1 MNEKI
6 LIVDDNKRNIQVLAG
21 FLTNNNYQVE
31 YALDGPKALEWLRD
45 EKFDLVILD
54 VMMPGMDGFQVC
66 QAMKADEKVR
76 DIPVIFLTAKSDSES
91 IIRGFQAGGV
101 DYINKPFNS
110 WELLTRVKTHIDLK
124 ISHDK
129 LKDVNIT
136 LEKLVNEKTAQLKEA
151 FDDLQQAYNEINL
164 LKEKLLSE
172 NIMLKEEI
180 KIHKSFDEII
190 GHNES
195 LQRVLKQVE
204 QVAST
209 DATVLIMGET
219 GTGKELIA
227 RAIYNNSQRKNKQFV
242 KINCASIPATLIES
256 ELFGHEKGAFT
267 GALQKKIG
275 RFELAHNGTLFLDEI
290 GELPIELQPKLL
302 RVLQEGEFERIG
314 SNITIKVNIR
324 IIAATNRD
332 LLEEV
337 YQGKF
342 RSDLFYRLNVFPIHL
357 PSLRER
363 KNDIPELVKYFVDKS
378 TKKFNKEISS
388 IPMTE
393 FKKLTA
399 YNWPGNIRELENI
412 VERAVILSDGKEFKV
427 GDWMFAK
434 EKAKVDDSLRP
445 LDVVEKE
452 YIEKV
457 LYHTNWRIRGDYGA
471 ASILGLKPT
480 TLESR
485 MLKLGIKT
493 TRQN

>member
-31 YALDGPKALEWLRD
+31 YALDGQKALEWLKE

-66 QAMKADEKVR
+66 QVMKADENIR

-101 DYINKPFNS
+101 DYISKPFNS

-129 LKDVNIT
+129 LKNVNLT
-136 LEKLVNEKTAQLKEA
+136 LEELVNEKTAQLKEA
-151 FDDLQQAYNEINL
+151 FDNLQKAYDEINQ

-172 NIMLKEEI
+172 NTMLKEEI
-180 KIHKSFDEII
+180 KIHKSFDEIV

-204 QVAST
+204 QVANT

-290 GELPIELQPKLL
+290 GELPVELQPKLL

-314 SNITIKVNIR
+314 SNTTIKVNVR

-337 YQGKF
+337 HQGKF

-357 PSLRER
+357 PPLRER

-378 TKKFNKEISS
+378 AKKFNKEINS

-393 FKKLTA
+393 LKKLTT

-445 LDVVEKE
+445 LEVVERE